1 MRREAVL
8 AMLVL
13 FMKTLSAGLLFAF
26 LSTSTFAANEP
37 DEILL
42 WPDGA
47 PGSEGKPTKDI
58 VVVGRSGERSIYGV
72 HRPSITPFL
81 PAKEKAT
88 GAAVLVIP
96 GGGHR
101 VLAWDHEGP
110 NLARWLSDR
119 GVAAFVLKYRLA
131 RETNST
137 YKLEVHPLADT
148 RKAMELIRSRA
159 NEWSVDPKKV
169 GVAGFSAG
177 GELAAMAAGNF
188 DFGTAQVE
196 QGSGAS
202 KPDFQVLIYPGK
214 SRQIIPMKESPPAF
228 LACAFDD
235 RQDISEGLAELYL
248 RFKKVGVKTELHIY
262 STGGH
267 GFGVRESN
275 KRPVGQWTER
285 FLDWMKESGFVEK
298 K

>member
-1 MRREAVL
+1 MQVHPLDMSKERLFVL
-8 AMLVL
+8 VVAL
-13 FMKTLSAGLLFAF
+13 FLASHAF
-26 LSTSTFAANEP
+26 TAEP
-37 DEILL
+37 AEILL

-47 PGSEGKPTKDI
+47 PGSENKDKEI
-58 VVVGRSGERSIYGV
+58 VIVNRNGERSIYGV
-72 HRPSITPFL
+72 HRPSISPFI
-81 PAKEKAT
+81 PAKEKASV
-88 GAAVLVIP
+88 AAVLVIP

-110 NLARWLSDR
+110 NFAKWLSER

-148 RKAMELIRSRA
+148 RKAIETIRARA
-159 NEWSVDPKKV
+159 TEWGIDPKKV

-177 GELAAMAAGNF
+177 GELAAMAAENF
-188 DFGTAQVE
+188 DFGDVKVE
-196 QGSGAS
+196 NGSESS
-202 KPDFQVLIYPGK
+202 KPAFQALIYPGK
-214 SRQIIPMKESPPAF
+214 SRQIVPNKESPPAF

-248 RFKKVGVKTELHIY
+248 RFKRAGVRSELHIY

-275 KRPVGQWTER
+275 ARPVGAWTER
-285 FLDWMKESGFVEK
+285 FLEWMKESGFVPK

>member
-1 MRREAVL
+1 M
-8 AMLVL
+8 AMLVHS
-13 FMKTLSAGLLFAF
+13 MKTILLALGLAWLSAIPV
-26 LSTSTFAANEP
+26 TAAEP
-37 DEILL
+37 AEILL
-42 WPDGA
+42 WPEGA
-47 PGSEGKPTKDI
+47 PGSEGKPAKDI

-72 HRPSITPFL
+72 HQPSITPFL
-81 PAKEKAT
+81 PKKEQAT
-88 GAAVLVIP
+88 GAAILVIP

-110 NLARWLSDR
+110 NLARWLSER

-137 YKLEVHPLADT
+137 YKLEVHPFADT
-148 RKAMELIRSRA
+148 RKAVELIRARA
-159 NEWSVDPKKV
+159 TEWNIDPKKV

-188 DFGTAQVE
+188 DFGAAEVE
-196 QGSGAS
+196 QGTAAS

-214 SRQIIPMKESPPAF
+214 SRQIIPTKDSPPAF
-228 LACAFDD
+228 LACAYDD
-235 RQDISEGLAELYL
+235 RPDISEGLAELYL
-248 RFKKVGVKTELHIY
+248 RFKKTGVKSELHIY

-275 KRPVGQWTER
+275 KRPVGQWPER
-285 FLDWMKESGFVEK
+285 LLDWMKESRLIEQN
-298 K
+298 

>member
-1 MRREAVL
+1 MFNQKVFVLGIIGLMAVTRIS
-8 AMLVL
+8 
-13 FMKTLSAGLLFAF
+13 FSA
-26 LSTSTFAANEP
+26 EP
-37 DEILL
+37 EEILL
-42 WPDGA
+42 WPPGA
-47 PGSEGKPTKDI
+47 PGSEGKPEKEI
-58 VVVGRSGERSIYGV
+58 VITGRSGERSIYGV

-110 NLARWLSDR
+110 NLAKWLSDR

-148 RKAMELIRSRA
+148 RKAIETIRTRA
-159 NEWSVDPKKV
+159 SEWGIDPKKI

-188 DFGTAQVE
+188 DFGGAQVE
-196 QGSGAS
+196 SASETS
-202 KPDFQVLIYPGK
+202 KPNFQALIYPGK
-214 SRQIIPMKESPPAF
+214 SRQIIPTKDSPPAF

-235 RQDISEGLAELYL
+235 RPDISEGLAELYL
-248 RFKKVGVKTELHIY
+248 RFKKVDVRTELHIY
-262 STGGH
+262 ATGGH
-267 GFGVRESN
+267 GFGVRATN
-275 KRPVGQWTER
+275 TKPAGAWTER
-285 FLDWMKESGFVEK
+285 FLEWMKDSGFISK
-298 K
+298 Q